1 MIIWRRETK
10 ADVQGES
17 GLPPGVSRNLA
28 GGGGHL
34 HRFVEAAAV
43 NVGDFGAH
51 RAEIGGEL
59 SAMMDAMIVDE
70 CEIGRRG
77 QFEHSECRDNF
88 RKLFGRERFYF
99 F

>member
-1 MIIWRRETK
+1 MRI
-10 ADVQGES
+10 
-17 GLPPGVSRNLA
+17 LA
-28 GGGGHL
+28 GGSGHL

-59 SAMMDAMIVDE
+59 SAMMDAVIIEE

-77 QFEHSECRDNF
+77 QFEEAKCGNNFSE
-88 RKLFGRERFYF
+88 LLSRERFYPF
-99 F
+99 